1 MLESLS
7 TTPNAYGVDFW
18 RSCMQVTSACAT
30 CAEAG
35 QLRSPGPRRVVGAS
49 AEALGYEARAVQA
62 GQNFRIFTNSMSEF
76 WEDLRELDGPRRAAL
91 ATMRETPHL
100 TWMLLTRQP
109 DAILGLLQRAH
120 LQAQVE
126 QSLRPSERGQHFI
139 QWLQDW
145 LGGEAPANIWLG
157 TTVEDSDFAGAR
169 IKGLL
174 KVPAAMRF
182 LFSDLCSFK
191 PILGDS
197 STYYHSKSR
206 GLVRRWPGP
215 AGLEPNWVESLVT
228 KRGGRWLA

>member
-1 MLESLS
+1 LS
-7 TTPNAYGVDFW
+7 ANSNTTPSAYTVDFW
-18 RSCMQVTSACAT
+18 RSCLQVTSACAT

-35 QLRSPGPRRVVGAS
+35 QLRSPGPLRVVGAS
-49 AEALGYEARAVQA
+49 AEALGYEAMAVKA

-139 QWLQDW
+139 QWLLEW
-145 LGGEAPANIWLG
+145 LGGEAPENIWLG
-157 TTVEDSDFAGAR
+157 TTLEVADFAGAR

-174 KVPAAMRF
+174 QVPAAMRF
-182 LFSDLCSFK
+182 LSSNLCS
-191 PILGDS
+191 PRTVLGDS
-197 STYYHSKSR
+197 AILYHSKAR
-206 GLVRRWPGP
+206 GTVRQWHGP
-215 AGLEPNWVESLVT
+215 AGLEQYYLETLAIH
-228 KRGGRWLA
+228 GG

>member
-1 MLESLS
+1 LPESLS
-7 TTPNAYGVDFW
+7 TAPNTYAVDFW
-18 RSCMQVTSACAT
+18 RSCPKVIAACAS

-35 QLRSPGPRRVVGAS
+35 QSRLPRALRAEGAR
-49 AEALGYEARAVQA
+49 AKALGYEARAVKE
-62 GQNFRIFTNSMSEF
+62 GREFRIFTNSMSEF
-76 WEDLRELDGPRRAAL
+76 WEDLRELDGPRRVAL

-100 TWMLLTRQP
+100 AWMLLTSQP
-109 DAILGLLQRAH
+109 DAILGLLEAARD
-120 LQAQVE
+120 QALAE
-126 QSLRPSERGQHFI
+126 QTLSPSESGPHFV

-145 LGGEAPANIWLG
+145 LSGEAPKNLWLG

-182 LFSDLCSFK
+182 LSSDLCSFK

-206 GLVRRWPGP
+206 GIVRRWPGP
-215 AGLEPNWVESLVT
+215 AGLEPHWVESLVT
-228 KRGGRWLA
+228 KRG